1 MSRRAGGRD
10 PSQRR
15 RRSAA
20 RLGSVQ
26 ALYQIEV
33 TGAGAED
40 TIEEFVRYRL
50 GAEAVDGGAVAAPDS
65 ELFADIV
72 DGACERRAEIDAL
85 IGGALNEPWRL
96 ERLERVVRAIL
107 RTGVYEL
114 LARPQVPARVVIN
127 EYVDVAH
134 AFFGGGEPGFIN
146 GVLDRLARD
155 LRRPEIEG
163 GDRDRAILTG

>member
-1 MSRRAGGRD
+1 MSRRTGSRAPPRR
-10 PSQRR
+10 QRR
-15 RRSAA
+15 SVA

-26 ALYQIEV
+26 ALYQIEI
-33 TGAGAED
+33 TGAGAEA

-50 GAEAVDGGAVAAPDS
+50 GAEGEDGAVAAPDP

-72 DGACERRAEIDAL
+72 SGACERQAEIDTL
-85 IGGALNEPWRL
+85 ISGALDERWRL

-107 RTGVYEL
+107 RAGAYEL
-114 LARPQVPARVVIN
+114 LARLQVPARVVIN

-163 GDRDRAILTG
+163 GDCDRATLAG

>member
-1 MSRRAGGRD
+1 MSRRGGSHAVPRR
-10 PSQRR
+10 QRR
-15 RRSAA
+15 SVA

-33 TGAGAED
+33 TGAAAEA

-50 GAEAVDGGAVAAPDS
+50 GAEGEDGAVAAPDP

-72 DGACERRAEIDAL
+72 GGTCERQAEIDTL
-85 IGGALNEPWRL
+85 IGGALDERWRL

-107 RTGVYEL
+107 RAGAYEL
-114 LARPQVPARVVIN
+114 LARLQVPARVVIN

-134 AFFGGGEPGFIN
+134 AFFGGGEPGFVN

-163 GDRDRAILTG
+163 GDCDRATLAG

>member
-1 MSRRAGGRD
+1 MSRRTGSRAPPRR
-10 PSQRR
+10 QRR
-15 RRSAA
+15 SVA

-33 TGAGAED
+33 TGAGAEA

-50 GAEAVDGGAVAAPDS
+50 GAEVEGGAVAAPDP

-72 DGACERRAEIDAL
+72 GGACERQAEIDTL
-85 IGGALNEPWRL
+85 IGGALDERWRL

-107 RTGVYEL
+107 RAGAYEL
-114 LARPQVPARVVIN
+114 LARLQVPARVVIN

-163 GDRDRAILTG
+163 GDRDRATLAG